1 MGQRRTTNTQ
11 RKNRIAENIN
21 VFDFKL
27 SAEEIAA
34 IDGLDTGRRG
44 GPEPDAITLETFGR
58 EIRKPESRRQS
69 GWLAEDLLLAPLEV
83 GVADGPAVAQVCE
96 RGDEITAVTP
106 VRHGR

>member
-1 MGQRRTTNTQ
+1 MFTEQRTAVLMLGGPRGAHRWLGSCIAADIGVGQRRTTNTQ

-44 GPEPDAITLETFGR
+44 DPEPDAITLETFGR
-58 EIRKPESRRQS
+58 EIPE
-69 GWLAEDLLLAPLEV
+69 A
-83 GVADGPAVAQVCE
+83 
-96 RGDEITAVTP
+96 
-106 VRHGR
+106 